1 MSPGCKYD
9 FKCDNDNG
17 IEKKKIFSEENST
30 EMNYV
35 VMKVLISYLSQV
47 TFLIRR

>member
-1 MSPGCKYD
+1 MSLGCKYD
-9 FKCDNDNG
+9 FKSDNDNG
-17 IEKKKIFSEENST
+17 IDKKNFFSEGNST

>member
-9 FKCDNDNG
+9 FKYDNDNG
-17 IEKKKIFSEENST
+17 IEKKKFSEENST